1 MEYPKLILMNDE
13 KSTNT
18 LNINDVFLFPDLRG
32 EIKISDYC
40 SIQIMAKGEF
50 EQRALYLPDRYD
62 YVLGMDQEGRRMLV
76 VIKKDQWEGR

>member
-32 EIKISDYC
+32 RLRF
-40 SIQIMAKGEF
+40 QIIVAY
-50 EQRALYLPDRYD
+50 R
-62 YVLGMDQEGRRMLV
+62 
-76 VIKKDQWEGR
+76 